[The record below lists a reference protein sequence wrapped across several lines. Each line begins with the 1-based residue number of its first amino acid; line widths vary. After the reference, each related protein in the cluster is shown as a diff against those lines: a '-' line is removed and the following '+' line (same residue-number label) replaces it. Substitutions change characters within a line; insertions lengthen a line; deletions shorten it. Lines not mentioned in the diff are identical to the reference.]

1 MNIELFS
8 LCSSIHECTA
18 CSFRIPEITP
28 LAPSLVNVPV
38 IVMFIGENPSW
49 AEEQTEPFSSNT
61 ISGDALEKFYLKP
74 LELKRSQVWITD
86 LFKCRYPKE
95 IYRAK
100 SQFEHQI
107 QANAETCASKWLVA
121 EIMLAQPK
129 IIVTLSDRQVYQR
142 LRTAFSLSTPK
153 SFEKAVGKSHRVSLG
168 QLESQ
173 LFPMVHPDISR
184 PIGEGDGRKE
194 NARQKWAP
202 LHSNIHIPALKSLVE
217 SITVG

>member
-8 LCSSIHECTA
+8 LRSSIHECTA
-18 CSFRIPEITP
+18 CSFRNPAITP

-38 IVMFIGENPSW
+38 IVMFVGENPSW
-49 AEEQTEPFSSNT
+49 AEEQTEPFASNT
-61 ISGDALEKFYLKP
+61 ISGDALEKYYLKP
-74 LELKRSQVWITD
+74 LGLTHSQVWITD
-86 LFKCRYPKE
+86 LFKCRYPKH

-100 SQFEHQI
+100 SQFEQQI
-107 QANAETCASKWLVA
+107 QANAETCASKWLVS

-142 LRTAFSLSTPK
+142 LRKAFSLSTPK
-153 SFEKAVGKSHRVSLG
+153 SFAKVVGKSHRVSLD
-168 QLESQ
+168 QWETL

-202 LHSNIHIPALKSLVE
+202 LHSDIHIPALKGLLE
-217 SITVG
+217 SIMVG

>member
-8 LCSSIHECTA
+8 LRSSIHECTA
-18 CSFRIPEITP
+18 CSFRNPAITP
-28 LAPSLVNVPV
+28 LAPSEVAVPV
-38 IVMFIGENPSW
+38 KIMFVGENPSW
-49 AEEQTEPFSSNT
+49 AEEQTEPFSNNT
-61 ISGDALEKFYLKP
+61 ISGKALEKYYLNP
-74 LELKRSQVWITD
+74 LGFARSQVWITD
-86 LFKCRYPKE
+86 LFKCRYPKH

-100 SQFEHQI
+100 PQFEELI

-153 SFEKAVGKSHRVSLG
+153 KFDNAVGKPYRVTLG
-168 QLESQ
+168 EWETLV
-173 LFPMVHPDISR
+173 FPMAHPDIIR

-194 NARQKWAP
+194 NVRQKWAP
-202 LHSNIHIPALKSLVE
+202 LHSDIHIPALKSLLE
-217 SITVG
+217 SIMVG